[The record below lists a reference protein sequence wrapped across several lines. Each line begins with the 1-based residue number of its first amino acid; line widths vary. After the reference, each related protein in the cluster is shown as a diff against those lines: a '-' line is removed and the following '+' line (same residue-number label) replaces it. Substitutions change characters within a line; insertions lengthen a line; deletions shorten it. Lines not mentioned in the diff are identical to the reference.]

1 MIGVIHYAYGAPK
14 SIDDVATYFS
24 HILIL
29 NGKTVP
35 GPMLEKIEASF
46 KKPSSPDFIASST
59 QRKKRC
65 KHLPSRCLHLVTY
78 RRITCP
84 SANSFAILTA
94 L

>member
-24 HILIL
+24 HIL

-46 KKPSSPDFIASST
+46 KKPSFPDFIASST
-59 QRKKRC
+59 QRKKGVNIFPHDVYTLLLIDGLLA
-65 KHLPSRCLHLVTY
+65 HL
-78 RRITCP
+78 
-84 SANSFAILTA
+84 LT
-94 L
+94 LSPF